1 MLEIFFEIIIFFLK
15 DYREQLNLLSS
26 FIDGSAI
33 YGMSASISQT
43 LRTFSNGLL
52 KTSPGL
58 FGNGSAAKQETLSG
72 RTYLPLS
79 NDTCSS
85 SSTAG
90 YKCFMAGEHRTSENL
105 GLVGVQTLF
114 AREHNRVASSLA
126 SLNPSWNDETLY
138 QEARRIVIAQLQ
150 HITYNEFVPELVG
163 DFSLSPLTS
172 NDYFT
177 GYNGSVS
184 PQITGE
190 FATAAFRMGHSLI
203 RQINTLVDMNQ
214 TFTAKAFQND
224 YLPSYFFNDS
234 IFRSDMA
241 YKYVCV
247 CVYLILSFIHSF
259 IYLI

>member
-1 MLEIFFEIIIFFLK
+1 M
-15 DYREQLNLLSS
+15 SPS
-26 FIDGSAI
+26 
-33 YGMSASISQT
+33 GMSGSV
-43 LRTFSNGLL
+43 LPGEPLSNR
-52 KTSPGL
+52 P
-58 FGNGSAAKQETLSG
+58 
-72 RTYLPLS
+72 YLPLS

-247 CVYLILSFIHSF
+247 CVCLFNFKFYHLFTHLFI
-259 IYLI
+259 